1 MVQRCKWCNV
11 KNELYVKYH
20 DTEFGVPVLDERY
33 IFEMF
38 ILETFQAGL
47 SWECVLNKRLD
58 FEIAFDY
65 FDIDKICEYDDEK
78 VAELL
83 DNPRLIRNKLKMKAV
98 VNNAKI
104 YREIV
109 NSFGSFDA
117 YLKSFAGD
125 KVIYEVGPTI
135 SPLSDKISLD
145 LKSRGMKFV
154 GSTTIYSFLQAIGI
168 IYAHDENC
176 YKYRKN

>member
-20 DTEFGVPVLDERY
+20 DMEFGVPVLDERY

-58 FEIAFDY
+58 FEVAFDY
-65 FDIDKICEYDDEK
+65 FDIDKICEYDEVK
-78 VAELL
+78 ITELL
-83 DNPRLIRNKLKMKAV
+83 NNPRLIRNKLKMKAV

-104 YREIV
+104 YRGIV
-109 NSFGSFDA
+109 KSFGSFYA

-125 KVIYEVGPTI
+125 KVIYEVGPTT
-135 SPLSDKISLD
+135 SPLSNKISAD

-154 GSTTIYSFLQAIGI
+154 GSTTVYSFLQAIGI

>member
-1 MVQRCKWCNV
+1 MVQRCKWCNI

-58 FEIAFDY
+58 FEVAFDY
-65 FDIDKICEYDDEK
+65 FDIDKICEYDEVK
-78 VAELL
+78 ITELL
-83 DNPRLIRNKLKMKAV
+83 NNPRLIRNKLKMKAV

-104 YREIV
+104 YRWIV
-109 NSFGSFDA
+109 KSFGSFDV

-125 KVIYEVGPTI
+125 KVIYEVGPTT
-135 SPLSDKISLD
+135 SPLSDKISAD

-154 GSTTIYSFLQAIGI
+154 GSTTVYSFLQAIGI

>member
-38 ILETFQAGL
+38 ILETFQTGL

-58 FEIAFDY
+58 FEVAFDY
-65 FDIDKICEYDDEK
+65 FDIDKICEYDDGK
-78 VAELL
+78 IAELL

-104 YREIV
+104 YRGIV
-109 NSFGSFDA
+109 KSFGSFDV

-125 KVIYEVGPTI
+125 KVIYEVGPTT
-135 SPLSDKISLD
+135 SPLSDKISAD

-154 GSTTIYSFLQAIGI
+154 GSTTVYSFLQAIGI

>member
-20 DTEFGVPVLDERY
+20 DMEFGVPVLDERY

-58 FEIAFDY
+58 FEVAFDS
-65 FDIDKICEYDDEK
+65 FDIDKICEYDEVK
-78 VAELL
+78 ITELL
-83 DNPRLIRNKLKMKAV
+83 NNPRLIRNKLKMKAV

-104 YREIV
+104 YRGIV
-109 NSFGSFDA
+109 KSFGSFYA

-125 KVIYEVGPTI
+125 KVIYEVGPTT
-135 SPLSDKISLD
+135 SPLSDKISAD

>member
-58 FEIAFDY
+58 FEVAFDY
-65 FDIDKICEYDDEK
+65 FDIDKICEYDEVK
-78 VAELL
+78 IAELL
-83 DNPRLIRNKLKMKAV
+83 NNPRLIRNKLKMKAV

-104 YREIV
+104 YRGIV
-109 NSFGSFDA
+109 KSFGSFDA

-125 KVIYEVGPTI
+125 KVIYEVGLTT

>member
-58 FEIAFDY
+58 FEVAFDY
-65 FDIDKICEYDDEK
+65 FDIDKMCEYDELK
-78 VAELL
+78 TTELL
-83 DNPRLIRNKLKMKAV
+83 NNPLVLKFCIR
-98 VNNAKI
+98 
-104 YREIV
+104 
-109 NSFGSFDA
+109 
-117 YLKSFAGD
+117 
-125 KVIYEVGPTI
+125 
-135 SPLSDKISLD
+135 SPLGRMCRSVESD
-145 LKSRGMKFV
+145 
-154 GSTTIYSFLQAIGI
+154 Q
-168 IYAHDENC
+168 
-176 YKYRKN
+176 